1 MRPNTLYRRP
11 DRLVGMV
18 DQLGRFSYAHDDQE
32 IAETLFHIQRLN
44 DALFEF
50 ELSPY
55 AKRTAKYVNQLVLR
69 WGISGVKLLKMLRTR
84 RLV

>member
-1 MRPNTLYRRP
+1 MKPNTLYRRP
-11 DRLVGMV
+11 DRLVGLV
-18 DQLGRFSYAHDDQE
+18 DQLGRFSCVHEDQE
-32 IAETLFHIQRLN
+32 MAETLFHIQRLN

-55 AKRTAKYVNQLVLR
+55 AGRTAKFVNQLVLR
-69 WGISGVKLLKMLRTR
+69 WGVSGVKLLRMLRTR